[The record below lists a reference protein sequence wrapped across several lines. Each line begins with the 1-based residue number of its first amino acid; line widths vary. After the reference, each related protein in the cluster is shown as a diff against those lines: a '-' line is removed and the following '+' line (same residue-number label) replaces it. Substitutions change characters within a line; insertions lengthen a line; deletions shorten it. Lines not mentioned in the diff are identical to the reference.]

1 MTGTLPALSSVYS
14 EMRRLLSSAVALL
27 LLGATARAQEPA
39 AVGGRC
45 ATPDTI
51 VFHGATRATDA
62 TLRAEAGL
70 VPGAVNYRALER
82 AIKALYATGQFD
94 DVAAGCELTPDLK
107 RASLIFDLRERP
119 LLNGV
124 EVAGTDRVSR
134 NDVRDRVDL
143 LVGKPLDPAQVARA
157 MQRID
162 SLYQAEGYYLA
173 EVKPETTMVKGQV
186 QLLFR
191 VDEGKRLAVSGVTVG
206 GNSGV
211 SDKDIVAAMETKPE
225 GFFWF
230 KKGELDADK
239 FAGDVGER
247 IPALYSSKGYLD
259 AQVLKD
265 TVKVDRA
272 RGKALVDVTVKEGP
286 RYRVG
291 TFEVTGSR
299 RFSNDELQRFYPFG
313 EQPTTITGAVKGV
326 LRVGR
331 KNDDLGYFDQSK
343 WDEATRRV
351 GEAYA
356 NEGYIYAS
364 VRPIVDRRRL
374 GPDSVP
380 TVNLRWEVDEGAPAI
395 VNRVDIL
402 GNDVTNES
410 CIRNQ
415 IFVVPGDIFRRD
427 ALIRSYQ
434 SIGNLGFFET
444 PIAPPDTKRAN
455 EQGDLDVIFHV
466 KEKRTGNVNFGASVG
481 QGAGVGGFVGFD
493 QPNLFGLCKKG
504 SLNWQ
509 FGQFINDFSLTYTD
523 PFIKESQYS
532 GTITAYHSQTRYFVS
547 DVGRQT
553 RIGGQLQIGFPLM
566 GSRFSR
572 LFASYG
578 AEKVTYG
585 NDGLVSTINC
595 GIVTCARS
603 TLGLSFEHDTRVGL
617 PFPTDGG
624 KQTFAAQV
632 NGILGGAQYTRYT
645 GEMRHYAS
653 LAQFGGGGLG
663 SDPITLSLGLSVR
676 GGAVFGDPG
685 GFYISQ
691 KFSLGGVQYGEQLR
705 GYDEF
710 SITPHGYLESGTGQQ
725 QAQASSFG
733 SAFYTSTVELGLRI
747 NQQLN
752 FDAFYDAGNIWARPR
767 DFNPTRLFRGAGVGA
782 SVVTPL
788 GPLGLDWGYGFDR
801 TTNGVKDPK
810 WQLHFKLGQLF

>member
-1 MTGTLPALSSVYS
+1 M
-14 EMRRLLSSAVALL
+14 
-27 LLGATARAQEPA
+27 
-39 AVGGRC
+39 
-45 ATPDTI
+45 
-51 VFHGATRATDA
+51 
-62 TLRAEAGL
+62 
-70 VPGAVNYRALER
+70 N
-82 AIKALYATGQFD
+82 
-94 DVAAGCELTPDLK
+94 
-107 RASLIFDLRERP
+107 
-119 LLNGV
+119 
-124 EVAGTDRVSR
+124 
-134 NDVRDRVDL
+134 
-143 LVGKPLDPAQVARA
+143 
-157 MQRID
+157 
-162 SLYQAEGYYLA
+162 
-173 EVKPETTMVKGQV
+173 GQV
-186 QLLFR
+186 QLLLR
-191 VDEGKRLAVSGVTVG
+191 VDEGKRLAVSGVNIA
-206 GNSGV
+206 GNAGV
-211 SDKDIVAAMETKPE
+211 SDKDVVAAMETKPE
-225 GFFWF
+225 GFLWLN
-230 KKGELDADK
+230 KGELDADK

-247 IPALYSSKGYLD
+247 IPALYSSRGYLD

-265 TVKVDRA
+265 TVVVDRS
-272 RGKALVDVTVKEGP
+272 RGKALVDLTVKEGP
-286 RYRVG
+286 RYRIG

-299 RFSNDELQRFYPFG
+299 RFSNEDLQRFYPFG
-313 EQPTTITGAVKGV
+313 EQPKTITSAVKGV

-331 KNDDLGYFDQSK
+331 NSDDAAYFDQSK
-343 WDEATRRV
+343 WDDATRRV

-356 NEGYIYAS
+356 NEGYIYAN
-364 VRPIVDRRRL
+364 VRPVVDRRRV
-374 GPDSVP
+374 GTDSTP

-402 GNDVTNES
+402 GNDITNES

-415 IFVVPGDIFRRD
+415 IAVVPGDIFRRD

-444 PIAPPDTKRAN
+444 PIPPPDTKRAN

-481 QGAGVGGFVGFD
+481 QGAGVGGFIGFD

-509 FGQFINDFSLTYTD
+509 FGQYINDFSLTYSD
-523 PFIKESQYS
+523 PFIRESQYS
-532 GTITAYHSQTRYFVS
+532 GTVTAYHSQTRYYVS

-566 GSRFSR
+566 GSRYSR

-578 AEKVTYG
+578 AEKVSYG
-585 NDGLVSTINC
+585 SEGLVSQINC
-595 GIVTCARS
+595 SVISCARS
-603 TLGLSFEHDTRVGL
+603 TLGLSFEHDTRAGM

-645 GEMRHYAS
+645 GDMSHHAS
-653 LAQFGGGGLG
+653 LIQFGDGGLG
-663 SDPITLSLGLSVR
+663 SEPITLSLGLTVR

-710 SITPHGYLESGTGQQ
+710 SITPAGYLESGTGQQ
-725 QAQASSFG
+725 QAQATSFG
-733 SAFYTSTVELGLRI
+733 SAFYTSTVQLDLRI

-767 DFNPTRLFRGAGVGA
+767 DFNPTRLFRGAGFGA

-788 GPLGLDWGYGFDR
+788 GPLGLDLGYGFDR
-801 TTNGVKDPK
+801 TTNGVRDPK

>member
-1 MTGTLPALSSVYS
+1 MLP
-14 EMRRLLSSAVALL
+14 SAVALL
-27 LLGATARAQEPA
+27 LLGATARAQEPTVA
-39 AVGGRC
+39 SGRC

-51 VFHGATRATDA
+51 VFRGATRVTDA
-62 TLRAEAGL
+62 TLRGEAGL
-70 VPGAVNYRALER
+70 VPGPVNYRALDR
-82 AIKALYATGQFD
+82 AIRSLYATGQFD
-94 DVAAGCELTPDLK
+94 DVVAHCQLSADQK
-107 RASLIFDLRERP
+107 RASLIFDVRERP
-119 LLNGV
+119 MLSGV
-124 EVAGTDRVSR
+124 DVAGTDRVSR
-134 NDVRDRVDL
+134 SEVRSRVDL
-143 LVGKPLDPAQVARA
+143 LVGKPLDPAQVSHAV
-157 MQRID
+157 QRID
-162 SLYQAEGYYLA
+162 SLYQSEGFFLA
-173 EVKPETTMVKGQV
+173 EVKPETTIVNGQV
-186 QLLFR
+186 QLIFR
-191 VDEGKRLAVSGVTVG
+191 VDEGKRLAVSGVKIVG
-206 GNSGV
+206 NTGV
-211 SDKDIVAAMETKPE
+211 SGKDVVGAMETKPE
-225 GFFWF
+225 GFLWF
-230 KKGELDADK
+230 NKGELDADK

-265 TVKVDRA
+265 TVTVDRA
-272 RGKALVDVTVKEGP
+272 RGKALVDLTVKEGP
-286 RYRVG
+286 RYRIG

-299 RFSNDELQRFYPFG
+299 RFSSEDLQRFYPFG
-313 EQPTTITGAVKGV
+313 EQPKTIAGTVKGV

-331 KNDDLGYFDQSK
+331 GNDDAGYFDQAK
-343 WDEATRRV
+343 WDDATKRV
-351 GEAYA
+351 GETYA

-364 VRPIVDRRRL
+364 VRPIVDRRRI

-395 VNRVDIL
+395 VNRVDII
-402 GNDVTNES
+402 GNDVTDES

-444 PIAPPDTKRAN
+444 PIEPPDTKRAN
-455 EQGDLDVIFHV
+455 EQGDLDVIFKV

-493 QPNLFGLCKKG
+493 QPNLFGMCKKG

-509 FGQFINDFSLTYTD
+509 FGQYINDFSLTYSD
-523 PFIKESQYS
+523 PFIKQSQYS
-532 GTITAYHSQTRYFVS
+532 GTVTAYHSQTRYYVS
-547 DVGRQT
+547 DVGQQT
-553 RIGGQLQIGFPLM
+553 RVGGQLQIGFPLM

-572 LFASYG
+572 LFLSYG
-578 AEKVTYG
+578 AEKATYG
-585 NDGLVSTINC
+585 NSGLVSTINC
-595 GIVTCARS
+595 DIVSCTRS

-624 KQTFAAQV
+624 KQTLTAQV
-632 NGILGGAQYTRYT
+632 NGIFGGAQYTRYT

-653 LAQFGGGGLG
+653 LAEFGGGALG
-663 SDPITLSLGLSVR
+663 SEPIVLALGLSVR

-691 KFSLGGVQYGEQLR
+691 KFSLGGVQYGEPLR

-710 SITPHGYLESGTGQQ
+710 SITPNGYLESGTGTS

-733 SAFYTSTVELGLRI
+733 SAFYTSTVELDLRI
-747 NQQLN
+747 SQQLN

-767 DFNPTRLFRGAGVGA
+767 DFDPTRLFRGAGIGA

-801 TTNGVKDPK
+801 TTNGIKDPK

>member
-1 MTGTLPALSSVYS
+1 
-14 EMRRLLSSAVALL
+14 MRRLLFSAVVLL
-27 LLGATARAQEPA
+27 FMGTTVRAQEPA
-39 AVGGRC
+39 VTGGRC
-45 ATPDTI
+45 ATPDSI
-51 VFHGATRATDA
+51 IFRGASRVSDA
-62 TLRAEAGL
+62 TMRADAGL
-70 VPGAVNYRALER
+70 VPGPVNYRALER

-94 DVAAGCELTPDLK
+94 DIQVSCDLSK
-107 RASLIFDLRERP
+107 DSTRASHVFVVKERP
-119 LLNGV
+119 LLYGV
-124 EVAGTDRVSR
+124 DVAGTDRVSR

-143 LVGKPLDPAQVARA
+143 LVGKPLDPAQVAHS

-162 SLYQAEGYYLA
+162 SLYQSEGFFLA
-173 EVKPETTMVKGQV
+173 QVKPETTLVNGQV
-186 QLLFR
+186 QLLLR
-191 VDEGKRLAVSGVTVG
+191 IDEGKRLAVSGVNIA
-206 GNSGV
+206 GNAGV
-211 SDKDIVAAMETKPE
+211 SDKEVVDAMETKPE
-225 GFFWF
+225 GFLWF
-230 KKGELDADK
+230 HKGELDADK

-265 TVKVDRA
+265 TVTVDRA
-272 RGKALVDVTVKEGP
+272 KGKALVDLTVKEGP
-286 RYRVG
+286 RYRIG

-299 RFSNDELQRFYPFG
+299 RFSNEDLQRFYPFG
-313 EQPTTITGAVKGV
+313 EQPKSITTAVKGV

-331 KNDDLGYFDQSK
+331 ANDDAAYFDQSK
-343 WDEATRRV
+343 WDAATSKV

-356 NEGYIYAS
+356 NEGYIYAN
-364 VRPIVDRRRL
+364 VRPVVDRRRV
-374 GPDSVP
+374 GPDSTP

-402 GNDVTNES
+402 GNDITNES

-415 IFVVPGDIFRRD
+415 IAVVPGDIFRRD

-444 PIAPPDTKRAN
+444 PIPPPDTKRAN
-455 EQGDLDVIFHV
+455 EQGDLDVIFRV

-481 QGAGVGGFVGFD
+481 QGAGVGGFIGFD

-509 FGQFINDFSLTYTD
+509 FGQYINDFSLTYSD
-523 PFIKESQYS
+523 PFIRESQYS
-532 GTITAYHSQTRYFVS
+532 GTVTAYHSQTRYFVQ
-547 DVGRQT
+547 DVGQQT
-553 RIGGQLQIGFPLM
+553 RVGGQLQIGFPLM

-578 AEKVTYG
+578 FEKVNYG
-585 NDGLVSTINC
+585 NSGLVSTINC
-595 GIVTCARS
+595 GVISCDRS
-603 TLGLSFEHDTRVGL
+603 TVGLSFEHDTRSGL

-624 KQTFAAQV
+624 KQTLAVQL
-632 NGILGGAQYTRYT
+632 NGLLGGAQYTRYT
-645 GEMRHYAS
+645 GEMHHYAS
-653 LAQFGGGGLG
+653 LVEFGGGGLG
-663 SDPITLSLGLSVR
+663 SDPITLALGLSVR

-710 SITPHGYLESGTGQQ
+710 SITPAGYLESGTGTS

-733 SAFYTSTVELGLRI
+733 SAFYTSTVELDLRI

-767 DFNPTRLFRGAGVGA
+767 DFNPTRLFRGAGFGA

-788 GPLGLDWGYGFDR
+788 GPLGLDLGYGFDR
-801 TTNGVKDPK
+801 TTNGIRDPK

>member
-1 MTGTLPALSSVYS
+1 MLCF
-14 EMRRLLSSAVALL
+14 AVALL
-27 LLGATARAQEPA
+27 VMGATARAQEPA
-39 AVGGRC
+39 VGGGRC

-51 VFHGATRATDA
+51 VFRGATRATDA
-62 TLRAEAGL
+62 SLRGDAGL
-70 VPGAVNYRALER
+70 VPGPVNYRALDR
-82 AIKALYATGQFD
+82 ALRALYATGQFD
-94 DVAAGCELTPDLK
+94 DVQASCDLAADGK
-107 RASLIFDLRERP
+107 RASLIFDLKERP
-119 LLNGV
+119 VLGTV
-124 EVAGTDRVSR
+124 DVAGTDRVSKGE
-134 NDVRDRVDL
+134 VRDRIDL
-143 LVGKPLDPAQVARA
+143 LVGRPLDPAQVARSV
-157 MQRID
+157 QRID
-162 SLYQAEGYYLA
+162 SLYQAAGYYLA
-173 EVKPETTMVKGQV
+173 DVKPETTLVNGQV
-186 QLLFR
+186 NLLFR
-191 VDEGKRLAVSGVTVG
+191 VDEGKRLAVSGVDVA
-206 GNSGV
+206 GNKGV
-211 SDKDIVAAMETKPE
+211 SDKDVVGAMETKPE
-225 GFFWF
+225 GFLWF

-247 IPALYSSKGYLD
+247 IPALYASKGYLD

-265 TVKVDRA
+265 TVRVDRG
-272 RGKALVDVTVKEGP
+272 RGKALVDLTVKEGP
-286 RYRVG
+286 RYRIG

-299 RFSNDELQRFYPFG
+299 RFSNDDLMRFYPFG
-313 EQPTTITGAVKGV
+313 AQPTTITSAVKGV

-331 KNDDLGYFDQSK
+331 TNDDAGYFDQSR

-356 NEGYIYAS
+356 NEGYIYAN
-364 VRPIVDRRRL
+364 VRPVVERRFV
-374 GPDSVP
+374 GTDSVP
-380 TVNLRWEVDEGAPAI
+380 TVNLRWEVTEGQPAI

-402 GNDVTNES
+402 GNDITSET

-415 IFVVPGDIFRRD
+415 IFVVPGDIFRKD

-444 PIAPPDTKRAN
+444 PIPPPDTKPN

-481 QGAGVGGFVGFD
+481 QGAGVGGFIGFD
-493 QPNLFGLCKKG
+493 QPNLFGLCKRG

-509 FGQFINDFSLTYTD
+509 FGQYINDFSLTYTD
-523 PFIKESQYS
+523 PFIRESQLS
-532 GTITAYHSQTRYFVS
+532 GTVTAYHSQTRYYVS

-553 RIGGQLQIGFPLM
+553 RVGGQLQVGFPLL

-585 NDGLVSTINC
+585 DVGLVSQIDC
-595 GIVTCARS
+595 AVVTCARS
-603 TLGLSFEHDTRVGL
+603 TFGLSYEHDTRVGL

-624 KQTFAAQV
+624 KQTLSAQV
-632 NGILGGAQYTRYT
+632 NGVFFGGAQYTRYT

-653 LAQFGGGGLG
+653 LAQFGGSAIG
-663 SDPITLSLGLSVR
+663 SEPVTLSLGLSVR

-685 GFYISQ
+685 GFFVSQ
-691 KFSLGGVQYGEQLR
+691 KFSLGGVQYGEPLR

-710 SITPHGYLESGTGQQ
+710 SITPNGYVESGNGGA
-725 QAQASSFG
+725 AQARFDSYG

-767 DFNPTRLFRGAGVGA
+767 DFNPTRLFRGAGIGA
-782 SVVTPL
+782 SIVTPL

>member
-1 MTGTLPALSSVYS
+1 MGTLPAFSSVYY
-14 EMRRLLSSAVALL
+14 EMRRLLSLAVALL
-27 LLGATARAQEPA
+27 LMGATARAQEPA
-39 AVGGRC
+39 VAGGRC

-62 TLRAEAGL
+62 SLRADAGL
-70 VPGAVNYRALER
+70 VPGVVNYRALER
-82 AIKALYATGQFD
+82 AIRALYATGQFD
-94 DVAAGCELTPDLK
+94 DVVGTCELTADQK
-107 RASLIFDLRERP
+107 RASLVFDLRERP

-124 EVAGTDRVSR
+124 EVVGTDRVSR
-134 NDVRDRVDL
+134 NEVRDRVDL

-162 SLYQAEGYYLA
+162 SLYQAEGYFLA
-173 EVKPETTMVKGQV
+173 EVKPETTMVQGQV

-191 VDEGKRLAVSGVTVG
+191 VAEGKRLAVSGVHVG

-211 SDKDIVAAMETKPE
+211 SDKDVVAAMETKPE
-225 GFFWF
+225 GFLWF

-247 IPALYSSKGYLD
+247 IPALYSSRGYLD

-265 TVKVDRA
+265 TVQVDRA

-299 RFSNDELQRFYPFG
+299 RFSNEDLQRFYPFG

-331 KNDDLGYFDQSK
+331 KNDDLGFFDQSR
-343 WDEATRRV
+343 WDDATRRV

-364 VRPIVDRRRL
+364 VHPIVDRRRI

-532 GTITAYHSQTRYFVS
+532 GTITAYHSQTRYYVS

-553 RIGGQLQIGFPLM
+553 RVGGQLQIGFPLM

-603 TLGLSFEHDTRVGL
+603 TFGLSFEHDTRVGL

-653 LAQFGGGGLG
+653 LAQFGAGGLG

-710 SITPHGYLESGTGQQ
+710 SITPQGYLEGGTGQA

-767 DFNPTRLFRGAGVGA
+767 DFNPTRLFRGAGIGA

>member
-1 MTGTLPALSSVYS
+1 
-14 EMRRLLSSAVALL
+14 MRRLLSSAVALL
-27 LLGATARAQEPA
+27 LMGATARAQEPA
-39 AVGGRC
+39 VAGGRC

-51 VFHGATRATDA
+51 EFHGAVRVTDA
-62 TLRAEAGL
+62 TLRAETGL

-82 AIKALYATGQFD
+82 AIKALFATGQFD
-94 DVAAGCELTPDLK
+94 DVVANCELTADQK
-107 RASLIFDLRERP
+107 RAALVFLLRERP
-119 LLNGV
+119 VLNGV
-124 EVAGTDRVSR
+124 DVAGTDRVSR
-134 NDVRDRVDL
+134 NSVRDRVDL

-157 MQRID
+157 IQRID
-162 SLYQAEGYYLA
+162 SLYQAEGYFLA
-173 EVKPETTMVKGQV
+173 EVKPETTVVNGQV
-186 QLLFR
+186 QLVFR
-191 VDEGKRLAVSGVTVG
+191 VDEGKRLAVSGVQVA

-211 SDKDIVAAMETKPE
+211 SAKDVVAAMETKPE

-247 IPALYSSKGYLD
+247 IPAMYSARGYLD

-265 TVKVDRA
+265 TVLVDRA
-272 RGKALVDVTVKEGP
+272 RGKALVDLTVKEGP

-299 RFSNDELQRFYPFG
+299 RFSNDDLQHYFPFG
-313 EQPTTITGAVKGV
+313 EQPTTITSAVKGV

-331 KNDDLGYFDQSK
+331 GDSDAGYFDQAK
-343 WDEATRRV
+343 WDDATRRV

-364 VRPIVDRRRL
+364 VRPVVDRRRI

-402 GNDVTNES
+402 GNDITNES

-455 EQGDLDVIFHV
+455 EQGDLDVVFHV

-481 QGAGVGGFVGFD
+481 QGGAGVGGFIGFD

-509 FGQFINDFSLTYTD
+509 FGQFVNDFSLTYTD

-532 GTITAYHSQTRYFVS
+532 GTLTAYHSQTRYQIG
-547 DVGRQT
+547 DLGRPT
-553 RIGGQLQIGFPLM
+553 RIGTQLQIGFPLL

-578 AEKVTYG
+578 AERVRY
-585 NDGLVSTINC
+585 DDSGLGGRVDCNILSC
-595 GIVTCARS
+595 GRS
-603 TLGLSFEHDTRVGL
+603 TLGLSYEHDTRVGL
-617 PFPTDGG
+617 PFATDGG
-624 KQTFAAQV
+624 KQTLSAQV
-632 NGILGGAQYTRYT
+632 NGILFGGAQYTRYT
-645 GEMRHYAS
+645 GEMRHYSS
-653 LAQFGGGGLG
+653 LIQFGSGGLG
-663 SDPITLSLGLSVR
+663 ADPIILSLGLSLR

-685 GFYISQ
+685 GFYVTQ

-710 SITPHGYLESGTGQQ
+710 SITPNGFLETGTGQQ
-725 QAQASSFG
+725 QAQANAFG

-752 FDAFYDAGNIWARPR
+752 FDVFYDAGNIWAQPR

-782 SVVTPL
+782 SIVTPL

>member
-1 MTGTLPALSSVYS
+1 MGTLPAFSCVYY
-14 EMRRLLSSAVALL
+14 EMRRLISFAVALL
-27 LLGATARAQEPA
+27 VMGATARAQDPA
-39 AVGGRC
+39 VAGGRC

-51 VFHGATRATDA
+51 VFRGASRVTDA
-62 TLRAEAGL
+62 TLRADAGL
-70 VPGAVNYRALER
+70 VPGPVNYRALDR

-94 DVAAGCELTPDLK
+94 DVIANCDLTADQK

-119 LLNGV
+119 LLSGV
-124 EVAGTDRVSR
+124 DVAGTDRVSR

-157 MQRID
+157 VQRID
-162 SLYQAEGYYLA
+162 SLYQAEGYYVA
-173 EVKPETTMVKGQV
+173 EVKPETTLVNGEVK
-186 QLLFR
+186 LLFR
-191 VDEGKRLAVSGVTVG
+191 VDEGKRLAVSGVNVT
-206 GNSGV
+206 GNAGV
-211 SDKDIVAAMETKPE
+211 SGADVVSAMETKPE
-225 GFFWF
+225 GFLWF

-265 TVKVDRA
+265 TVTVDRA
-272 RGKALVDVTVKEGP
+272 RGKALVDLVVKEGP
-286 RYRVG
+286 RYRIG

-299 RFSNDELQRFYPFG
+299 RFSGEELQRYYPFG
-313 EQPTTITGAVKGV
+313 VQPKTITGAVKGV

-331 KNDDLGYFDQSK
+331 SSDDAGYFDQAR
-343 WDEATRRV
+343 WDDATRRV

-364 VRPIVDRRRL
+364 VRPVVDRRRI
-374 GPDSVP
+374 GADSVP

-481 QGAGVGGFVGFD
+481 QGAGVGGFIGFD

-509 FGQFINDFSLTYTD
+509 FGQYINDFSLTYTD
-523 PFIKESQYS
+523 PFIRESQYS
-532 GTITAYHSQTRYFVS
+532 GTVTAYHSQTRYYVQ
-547 DVGRQT
+547 DVGQQT
-553 RIGGQLQIGFPLM
+553 RVGGQLQIGFPLM

-572 LFASYG
+572 LFVSYG
-578 AEKVTYG
+578 AERVNYG
-585 NDGLVSTINC
+585 NSGLVSTINC
-595 GIVTCARS
+595 SVISCDRS
-603 TLGLSFEHDTRVGL
+603 TLGLSYEHDTRAGL

-624 KQTFAAQV
+624 KQTLAAQV
-632 NGILGGAQYTRYT
+632 NGILGGAQYTRFT

-653 LAQFGGGGLG
+653 LATFGGGDLG
-663 SDPITLSLGLSVR
+663 SDPITLALGLSVR

-691 KFSLGGVQYGEQLR
+691 KFSLGGVQYGEPLR

-710 SITPHGYLESGTGQQ
+710 SITPHGYLETGTGTS

-733 SAFYTSTVELGLRI
+733 SAFYTSTVELDLRI

-752 FDAFYDAGNIWARPR
+752 FDMFYDAGNIWARPR
-767 DFNPTRLFRGAGVGA
+767 DFNPTRLFRGAGIGA

>member
-1 MTGTLPALSSVYS
+1 M
-14 EMRRLLSSAVALL
+14 MRRLLSYAVALL
-27 LLGATARAQEPA
+27 VMGATARAQDPA
-39 AVGGRC
+39 AIGGGKC
-45 ATPDTI
+45 ASPDTI
-51 VFHGATRATDA
+51 VFRGATRATDA
-62 TLRAEAGL
+62 SLRGDAGL
-70 VPGAVNYRALER
+70 IAGPVNYRALDR
-82 AIKALYATGQFD
+82 AIRALYATGQFN
-94 DVAAGCELTPDLK
+94 DVQASCDLAADGN
-107 RASLIFDLRERP
+107 RASLIFDLKERP
-119 LLNGV
+119 VLGTLD
-124 EVAGTDRVSR
+124 VAGTDRVSR
-134 NDVRDRVDL
+134 GEVRDHIDL
-143 LVGKPLDPAQVARA
+143 LAGRPLDPALVSRA
-157 MQRID
+157 IQRID
-162 SLYQAEGYYLA
+162 SLYQAAGYYLA
-173 EVKPETTMVKGQV
+173 EVKPETTLVNGQV
-186 QLLFR
+186 NLLFR
-191 VDEGKRLAVSGVTVG
+191 VNEGKRLAVSGVDVA
-206 GNSGV
+206 GNTGV
-211 SDKDIVAAMETKPE
+211 SDKAVVGAMETKPE
-225 GFFWF
+225 GFLWY

-247 IPALYSSKGYLD
+247 IPALYASRGYLD

-265 TVKVDRA
+265 TVRVDRA

-286 RYRVG
+286 RYRIG

-299 RFSNDELQRFYPFG
+299 RFSNDDLMRFYPFG
-313 EQPTTITGAVKGV
+313 VQPTTITSAVKGV

-331 KNDDLGYFDQSK
+331 SNDDAGYFDQTR
-343 WDEATRRV
+343 WDDATRRV

-356 NEGYIYAS
+356 NEGYIYAN
-364 VRPIVDRRRL
+364 VRPVVERRFI
-374 GPDSVP
+374 GTDSVP
-380 TVNLRWEVDEGAPAI
+380 TVNLRWEVTEGQPAI

-402 GNDVTNES
+402 GNDITSET

-415 IFVVPGDIFRRD
+415 IFVVPGDIFRKD

-444 PIAPPDTKRAN
+444 PIPPPDTKPN

-481 QGAGVGGFVGFD
+481 QGAGVGGFIGFD
-493 QPNLFGLCKKG
+493 QPNLFGLCKRG

-509 FGQFINDFSLTYTD
+509 FGQYINDFSLTYTD
-523 PFIKESQYS
+523 PFIRESQLS
-532 GTITAYHSQTRYFVS
+532 GTVTAYHSQTRYYVS

-553 RIGGQLQIGFPLM
+553 RVGGQLQVGFPLM

-585 NDGLVSTINC
+585 DVGLVSQIDC
-595 GIVTCARS
+595 SVVTCARS
-603 TLGLSFEHDTRVGL
+603 TFGLSFEHDTRIGL

-624 KQTFAAQV
+624 KQTLSAQV
-632 NGILGGAQYTRYT
+632 NGLFFGGAQYTRYT

-653 LAQFGGGGLG
+653 LAQFGGSAIG
-663 SDPITLSLGLSVR
+663 SEPVTLSLGLSVR

-685 GFYISQ
+685 GFFVSQ
-691 KFSLGGVQYGEQLR
+691 KFSLGGVQYGEPLR

-710 SITPHGYLESGTGQQ
+710 SITPNGYVESGNGGA
-725 QAQASSFG
+725 AQARFDSYG

-767 DFNPTRLFRGAGVGA
+767 DFNPTRLFRGAGIGA
-782 SVVTPL
+782 SIVTPL